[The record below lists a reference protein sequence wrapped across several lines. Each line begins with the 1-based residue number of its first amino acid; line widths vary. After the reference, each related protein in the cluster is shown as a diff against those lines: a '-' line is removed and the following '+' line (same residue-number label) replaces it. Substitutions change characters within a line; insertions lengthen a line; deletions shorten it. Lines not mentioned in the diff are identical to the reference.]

1 MNRIRAVI
9 IGLMVIAT
17 VGFLSGCEKSQPETT
32 YFKPSDIVP
41 KNATIQWLNMSENFN
56 DTSFH
61 ARVFEEYSRLINAD
75 KFDSA
80 ATIIYQAGLL
90 AIQNYNFDSLLI
102 NESIQLLNQY
112 SRQLSFNNVVGIY
125 CNIGCMYATSGD
137 YDRSNRILESIS
149 YEPKDYESTLI
160 LIRAKVDLLYNYLY
174 TGKADL
180 ALLRGYQAL
189 HYNDLVQHPFSSAGI
204 YAGLAGVFSYTED
217 YSKAFYYL
225 DKSIAIL
232 RTTNDT
238 AGVFLTM
245 TNKIGLLFQLNH
257 PGLLNNIDTLT
268 SLYEIWKPKYS
279 RFQID
284 ALSWQVVALVRRN
297 KLSEARKILNELETI
312 RTNESVVQEFDYSNY
327 DLAAAI
333 YNEATKIELKNKDE
347 YLKQIP
353 SLKKSRQYHL
363 VLMYYQF
370 LYNDAIVQNDYKCAL
385 EFQLGM
391 QEARDSIM
399 GIEITSR
406 ISQLNAQYN
415 TEKLAHTLELS
426 NQALAKK
433 NLYVLLLLGV
443 LLILAAG
450 GTILILI
457 NKQQRLKKVKVQEEL
472 FMNQFLVKV
481 EEERKRI
488 AADLHDDIGHQLLD
502 LRNGNCVS
510 IERIP
515 AVDQIIDSV
524 RNISRNLHPVL
535 FESIGLLGSI
545 EQLVF
550 RTQQNDAFFI
560 SANIHYSGCLSMEI
574 ELQLYRIIQEAVS
587 NIIKHSGAVAGNI
600 CIEENSRKIVVVI
613 KDNGKGFDA
622 NAALQSNSSF
632 GLHTIQERCRLIGAK
647 IDLHSNNKGT
657 QYRIEIPRR

>member
-1 MNRIRAVI
+1 MRRFLAVLI
-9 IGLMVIAT
+9 VLLDIAAF
-17 VGFLSGCEKSQPETT
+17 VFIAGCEKSQPETS
-32 YFKPSDIVP
+32 YFKSADTIVE
-41 KNATIQWLNMSENFN
+41 NGFFRWLNESENYY

-61 ARVFEEYSRLINAD
+61 SKVLEEYSRLINAN
-75 KFDSA
+75 KIDSA
-80 ATIIYQAGLL
+80 ASVIYYAGLL
-90 AIQNYNFDSLLI
+90 AIRNYSYDSLLI
-102 NESIQLLNQY
+102 SKSLLLLRQY
-112 SRQLSFNNVVGIY
+112 GHQLSFNNVVGIY
-125 CNIGCMYATSGD
+125 CNVGNMYAASGD
-137 YDRSNRILESIS
+137 YNRSNQILERIN
-149 YEPKDYESTLI
+149 YEPTDYESTLI
-160 LIRAKVDLLYNYLY
+160 IIRAKVDLLYNYLY

-204 YAGLAGVFSYTED
+204 YAGLAGVFLYTED
-217 YSKAFYYL
+217 YSNAFYYL

-232 RTTNDT
+232 CTTNDT

-257 PGLLNNIDTLT
+257 PSLLRNIDYLT
-268 SLYEIWKPKYS
+268 SLYKIWEPKNS
-279 RFQID
+279 KFQID
-284 ALSWQVVALVRRN
+284 ALSWQVVSLVRRK
-297 KLSEARKILNELETI
+297 KLSEAKILLNELESI
-312 RTNESVVQEFDYSNY
+312 RENNDVQEFEYSNY

-333 YNEATKIELKNKDE
+333 YNEATKIGLENKED

-370 LYNDAIVQNDYKCAL
+370 LYSDAMVQNDYKSAL

-399 GIEITSR
+399 GVEIKSR

-426 NQALAKK
+426 NQELTKK
-433 NLYVLLLLGV
+433 NLQILLLLAA

-450 GTILILI
+450 GTIFILF
-457 NKQQRLKKVKVQEEL
+457 NKQQRLKKVKAQEEL
-472 FMNQFLVKV
+472 FVKQLLMKV

-502 LRNGNCVS
+502 LRNS
-510 IERIP
+510 DLASTERAS

-524 RNISRNLHPVL
+524 RSISRNLHPVL
-535 FESIGLLGSI
+535 FESIGLQASI

-550 RTQQNDAFFI
+550 RTQQSDAFYI
-560 SANIHYSGCLSMEI
+560 SAEI
-574 ELQLYRIIQEAVS
+574 CYTGSLNKETELQLYRVIQEGVS
-587 NIIKHSGAVAGNI
+587 NMIKHSGAVAGNI
-600 CIEENSRKIVVVI
+600 SIEENRKKIIVVI
-613 KDNGKGFDA
+613 KDNGRGFDPSVS
-622 NAALQSNSSF
+622 LQSNSSF
-632 GLHTIQERCRLIGAK
+632 GLHNIHERCKLIGAK
-647 IDLHSNNKGT
+647 ISLCSDKKGT
-657 QYRIEIPRR
+657 QIRIEIPRI